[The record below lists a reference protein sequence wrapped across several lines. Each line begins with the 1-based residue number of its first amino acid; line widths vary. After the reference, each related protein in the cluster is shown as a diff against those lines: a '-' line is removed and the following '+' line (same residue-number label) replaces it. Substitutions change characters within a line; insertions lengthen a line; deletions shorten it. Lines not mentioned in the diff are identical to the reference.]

1 MVGVWDTARSRSL
14 EGAVPESQSRSRVK
28 FGGQELSLK
37 TVDALIERVQRLI
50 DSRST
55 SDDPLTWYIEASSLG
70 DLPAIA
76 ELATIAARHADKKI
90 LIVRELDAPTD
101 LVYASWTTP
110 ELVKQWWGGSRGT
123 VGSAEID
130 LRVGGEWRYVLVKED
145 GLRSDFHGEY
155 RAIVPD
161 ERIVSTERND
171 LAQSESVSTVVFT
184 KVDGRTRLT
193 LLMELAS
200 SEARDAALD
209 SGIEI
214 VLEEQMKLL
223 EQVAASLG

>member
-1 MVGVWDTARSRSL
+1 L
-14 EGAVPESQSRSRVK
+14 EGAVPEGQSRSGVK
-28 FGGQELSLK
+28 FGGQELSVK

-55 SDDPLTWYIEASSLG
+55 SEDRLAWYIEASNLG

-76 ELATIAARHADKKI
+76 ALAMIAARYADKGI

-101 LVYASWTTP
+101 LVYTAWTTP

-123 VGSAEID
+123 VRSAEID
-130 LRVGGEWRYVLVKED
+130 LRVGGEWRYVLVEKD
-145 GLRSDFHGEY
+145 GLQSAFHGEY
-155 RAIVPD
+155 REIVPD
-161 ERIVSTERND
+161 ERIVSTERNEV
-171 LAQSESVSTVVFT
+171 AQGESVSTVVFT

-200 SEARDAALD
+200 SEARNAALS

-214 VLEEQMKLL
+214 VLEERMKLL